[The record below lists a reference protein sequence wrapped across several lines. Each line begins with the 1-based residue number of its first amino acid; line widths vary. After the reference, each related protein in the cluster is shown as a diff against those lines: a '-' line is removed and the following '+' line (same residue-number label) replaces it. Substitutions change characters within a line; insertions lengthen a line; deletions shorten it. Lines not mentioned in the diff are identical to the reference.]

1 MIGSDLPRTHPNK
14 PAPTHTGQPIFPGP
28 DIRQLTNLK
37 CIYWEL
43 MAGRPGETG
52 DVHNE
57 GATLEDGRCGAGS
70 LRHLTADGEPGQ
82 RAHGFLFI
90 GLAHLEKVECPY
102 NLSLGFLVC
111 QE

>member
-1 MIGSDLPRTHPNK
+1 MHVSVDLSSS
-14 PAPTHTGQPIFPGP
+14 TGFG
-28 DIRQLTNLK
+28 
-37 CIYWEL
+37 
-43 MAGRPGETG
+43 GETG
-52 DVHNE
+52 NVQSE

-82 RAHGFLFI
+82 RAHRFLFI